1 MTKLLRWRC
10 TAVFFT
16 VDAKV
21 SSSLGRTMG
30 TTVTIAF
37 LVLAFTVWVPKE
49 KGASFLWKRGRTKSS
64 HFQSH
69 EHFRNVH
76 HSKKIQGRLWKMK
89 IEKRGIA
96 VVILRL
102 AE

>member
-49 KGASFLWKRGRTKSS
+49 KGASFSLEARSY
-64 HFQSH
+64 
-69 EHFRNVH
+69 
-76 HSKKIQGRLWKMK
+76 
-89 IEKRGIA
+89 EKLTLPIS
-96 VVILRL
+96 
-102 AE
+102 